1 MIHEPFVGEAVV
13 STAGHD
19 EGKAF
24 VITAI
29 GENPFVFIAD
39 GDTRTVAKP
48 KKKKRMHLI
57 SFPKKGRNGLEAL
70 MQGGQVTDAD
80 VRKYLKSLSSGQDT

>member
-1 MIHEPFVGEAVV
+1 MIHEPFPGEAVV

-29 GENPFVFIAD
+29 PDDTFVMIAD
-39 GDTRTVAKP
+39 GDTRTLSKP

-57 SFPKKGRNGLEAL
+57 SFPRKGRNGMDAL
-70 MQGGQVTDAD
+70 MRGEQVTDAD
-80 VRKYLKSLSSGQDT
+80 VRKYLRSLADGQDN